1 MYEYLVGV
9 VKEIYNTY
17 IVLEVNDIG
26 YEIFL
31 VKNYKVIIGDEIKI
45 YIYNYINDSL
55 NIFFGFHSQNE
66 KSVFTDLLKVKN
78 IGVKTAFIIMDRVD
92 VETLLDAVNFD
103 NDDFLLKLPKVNKTN
118 LLDLKKCLKK
128 VQGKN
133 IKSEVLNSEL
143 FLFLKNL
150 DYQLEDI
157 IAVIKEVDKTI
168 PVNLQVKEAIK
179 ILDSKGVK

>member
-1 MYEYLVGV
+1 MYEYLIGT

-31 VKNYKVIIGDEIKI
+31 IKNSKVTIGDELKI

-55 NIFFGFHSQNE
+55 NIFFGFYSQNE

-92 VETLLDAVNFD
+92 VETLLDAVNLD
-103 NDDFLLKLPKVNKTN
+103 NDDFLLKLPKISKTN
-118 LLDLKKCLKK
+118 IVDLKKCLKK

-133 IKSEVLNSEL
+133 IKVEILNSEL

-150 DYQLEDI
+150 DYELEDI
-157 IAVIKEVDKTI
+157 LMVINEVDKNI

>member
-1 MYEYLVGV
+1 
-9 VKEIYNTY
+9 
-17 IVLEVNDIG
+17 
-26 YEIFL
+26 
-31 VKNYKVIIGDEIKI
+31 
-45 YIYNYINDSL
+45 
-55 NIFFGFHSQNE
+55 
-66 KSVFTDLLKVKN
+66 
-78 IGVKTAFIIMDRVD
+78 MDRVD